1 MPGGPAAIGFV
12 YFAAAKLVGY
22 TAFCRWAIQPQAE
35 FALNLQASGMTAS
48 TPLTSSEDYARRV
61 PAAWKAGAVRTLI
74 GVAIGAAVGLGFWK
88 IPYFAEHDFIDQFWF
103 FALLVPVRIGE
114 WWLLLKWIYR
124 ESRFSERQ
132 KIALIATGIVASFVL
147 DALGVVTAMILPG
160 GFWVC

>member
-1 MPGGPAAIGFV
+1 MPAGPEALGFV

-35 FALNLQASGMTAS
+35 FALTLQASGVAGS
-48 TPLTSSEDYARRV
+48 TQPISSKGHSRHA
-61 PAAWKAGAVRTLI
+61 PAAWNAGAVRTLI

-88 IPYFAEHDFIDQFWF
+88 IPYFAEHDVIDKLWF
-103 FALLVPVRIGE
+103 FALLVPVRVGE

-124 ESRFSERQ
+124 ESPFSERQ
-132 KIALIATGIVASFVL
+132 KIALIATGIVASFAL